1 MKQQEISR
9 AERDKLGLEREL
21 LQLRPLKSQLENFSL
36 STQKTIEENVRNEY
50 EKNKLQ
56 SKVTELQNDLDIKKN
71 EISDL
76 NQKYNNLI
84 VQNTKLIETLKVFE
98 RESFEIQTKIR
109 RGFEVEKENENI
121 AKTVESLRNNERELH
136 RQIDELRL

>member
-136 RQIDELRL
+136 RQIEELRL